1 MKIDFQKIVRSR
13 NLFWQIPILV
23 IISAPL
29 WWGAAAGFLTIETLQ
44 HAQGSASQPKSSFS
58 MLQVKLSQA
67 ENGKE
72 EIRLDAS
79 RLYSENDQ
87 EILFLEE
94 PETQLVGDPKNPVSI
109 KGGSAVYETNK
120 QIITLLEDVELLSS
134 DTLVTTS
141 VLRYMTKYKKVK
153 SAADVEL
160 NSDGMRITG
169 TSFFYD
175 LVNGDFRVGKR
186 VMCNLW

>member
-1 MKIDFQKIVRSR
+1 MKIDFQKIIRSR
-13 NLFWQIPILV
+13 NLLWQLPLLV
-23 IISAPL
+23 IVFTPL
-29 WWGAAAGFLTIETLQ
+29 WWGAAAKFLTVEIPEQ
-44 HAQGSASQPKSSFS
+44 EQSSAVQVKSSFT
-58 MLQVKLSQA
+58 MTQVKLSQA

-79 RLYSENDQ
+79 RLYSEDDQ
-87 EILFLEE
+87 DVLFLEE
-94 PETQLVGDPKNPVSI
+94 PVTQLVGNKDKPVTI
-109 KGGSAVYETNK
+109 KSGSAVFETNK
-120 QIITLLEDVELLSS
+120 QILTLLEDAELLSS

-141 VLRYMTKYKKVK
+141 VMRYLTKYKKVK
-153 SAADVEL
+153 SAAEVEL

-186 VMCNLW
+186 VVCNLW